1 MMDVTHEVNSVER
14 HVGSRILAAGKAR
27 TVTLSRIY
35 DSPIE
40 EVWEACTTR
49 DRIQHWFL
57 PISGDLRLGGRF
69 QLEGNAGGRIERCDP
84 PRSFSATWEMFG
96 DVSWIELRLSR
107 EGDERTRMELE
118 HIAHVDDERWMQ
130 FGPGAVGVGWDLAT
144 MGLGRYLRSGQPVD
158 PHEAATWSASDAGR
172 LFIAT
177 SSGSWG
183 DASRRSGTD
192 PASAKAA
199 AERTTAFYTGAD
211 AASNE

>member
-1 MMDVTHEVNSVER
+1 MDVTHEVNSVER
-14 HVGSRILAAGKAR
+14 SVGSRILAAGTAR

-49 DRIQHWFL
+49 DRIQRWFM

-69 QLEGNAGGRIERCDP
+69 QIEGNAGGRIERCDP
-84 PRSFSATWEMFG
+84 PVSFSATWEMFG
-96 DVSWIELRLSR
+96 EVSWIELRLSR
-107 EGDERTRMELE
+107 KGQKRTQMELE

-130 FGPGAVGVGWDLAT
+130 FGPGAVGVGWDLAAW
-144 MGLGRYLRSGQPVD
+144 GLGRYLQSGQPVD
-158 PHEAATWSASDAGR
+158 PDETAAWSASEEGR
-172 LFIAT
+172 MFIAT
-177 SSGSWG
+177 SSASWG
-183 DASRRSGTD
+183 EASHRSGTD

-211 AASNE
+211 AASNG

>member
-1 MMDVTHEVNSVER
+1 MDVTHEVNSVER
-14 HVGSRILAAGKAR
+14 SVGSRILAAGKAR

-40 EVWEACTTR
+40 EVWEACTKR

-57 PISGDLRLGGRF
+57 PISGDLRLGGRY

-84 PRSFSATWEMFG
+84 PLSFSATWEMFG

-118 HIAHVDDERWMQ
+118 HIAHVDDDRWMQ

-144 MGLGRYLRSGQPVD
+144 LGLGRYLRSGQPVD
-158 PHEAATWSASDAGR
+158 PNEAATWSASDEGR
-172 LFIAT
+172 RFIAT
-177 SSGSWG
+177 SSESWG

-192 PASAKAA
+192 TASAKAA

-211 AASNE
+211 VASNG